1 MGDSHS
7 DGFSGADI
15 LDDLA
20 ARGLV
25 QDSTD
30 LEALRSRLAE
40 GPVTVYCGFDP
51 TADSLHIGHLVPLLL
66 LRRFQDAGH
75 RPIALAGGATGM
87 VGDPS
92 GRSEERNLLDGE
104 TLTRNAE
111 AVTDQLRSFLR
122 FEDDPDLEGQA
133 AV

>member
-1 MGDSHS
+1 MSAPHS
-7 DGFSGADI
+7 AGFIGAAI
-15 LDDLA
+15 LDDLV

-51 TADSLHIGHLVPLLL
+51 PADSLHIGHLVPLLL

-111 AVTDQLRSFLR
+111 AAVSYTHLTLPTS
-122 FEDDPDLEGQA
+122 DL
-133 AV
+133 V